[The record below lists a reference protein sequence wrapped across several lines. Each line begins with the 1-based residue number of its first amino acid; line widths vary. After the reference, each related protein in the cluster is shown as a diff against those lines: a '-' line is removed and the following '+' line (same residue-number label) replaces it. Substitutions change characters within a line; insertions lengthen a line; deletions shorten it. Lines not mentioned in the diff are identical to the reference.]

1 MLYLLAMSAAGLM
14 MLQST
19 GLHRLVNVPRPAL
32 LAAAS
37 RCAQPLANFDAPDN
51 TPVNPDECVISEAGS
66 TCMPVDVSDG
76 IDAPNWQGQQRNFYQ
91 SYTDYMPPVE
101 FGAESAIPGREKEYE
116 AFKAQSGNGPAPM
129 QSYPAQSYPV
139 DGERRKRSPGLARD
153 FSAMSNEDFRRPY
166 GTSGPSDNMVVPPLR
181 VPPAT
186 REGSATRDGSPARSA
201 PSAAQAPPPVTA
213 PADRAQQPMPKA
225 DVKVKSVK
233 ERMVQLTELLEAG
246 LVTQSEYEAK
256 RAAIIDSL

>member
-1 MLYLLAMSAAGLM
+1 
-14 MLQST
+14 
-19 GLHRLVNVPRPAL
+19 
-32 LAAAS
+32 
-37 RCAQPLANFDAPDN
+37 
-51 TPVNPDECVISEAGS
+51 
-66 TCMPVDVSDG
+66 
-76 IDAPNWQGQQRNFYQ
+76 
-91 SYTDYMPPVE
+91 
-101 FGAESAIPGREKEYE
+101 
-116 AFKAQSGNGPAPM
+116 
-129 QSYPAQSYPV
+129 
-139 DGERRKRSPGLARD
+139 
-153 FSAMSNEDFRRPY
+153 
-166 GTSGPSDNMVVPPLR
+166 MVVPPLR